1 MFPAFSMVNAFW
13 WALNMWYNDLHTL
26 CPLPQLHPSASTL
39 DFHVPNIPVLLFPG
53 PCQMSQV
60 THHCPWVYAY
70 FCLGLLLCPQKVN
83 DQVYHL
89 KLFPLGWLPL
99 SALTVPHQS
108 GATWAA
114 VHFWLHVPNN
124 PFMRTFPS
132 LSAGHKGLSLANI
145 DMSWGRGTGATVM
158 DDKGSQPPA
167 GAAYLCAQV
176 LVMPRPA
183 ILLPSFNGLLV
194 DLPELLT

>member
-1 MFPAFSMVNAFW
+1 MCLIFQSFSFQDPVK
-13 WALNMWYNDLHTL
+13 WASSLTTAHESMHILVLGYL
-26 CPLPQLHPSASTL
+26 CVHRKWMTKCTIWSSSHWE
-39 DFHVPNIPVLLFPG
+39 DFLSVL
-53 PCQMSQV
+53 
-60 THHCPWVYAY
+60 
-70 FCLGLLLCPQKVN
+70 
-83 DQVYHL
+83 
-89 KLFPLGWLPL
+89 
-99 SALTVPHQS
+99 HQS

-132 LSAGHKGLSLANI
+132 LSAGHKGPSLVNI